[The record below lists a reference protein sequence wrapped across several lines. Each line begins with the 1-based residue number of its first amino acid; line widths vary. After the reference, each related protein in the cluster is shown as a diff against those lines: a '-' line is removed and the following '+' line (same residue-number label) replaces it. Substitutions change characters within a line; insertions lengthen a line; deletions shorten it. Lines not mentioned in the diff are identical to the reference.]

1 MIVHNIS
8 QLTNKNIL
16 SSINLITE
24 IKTAPVYI
32 SHSLYHYLTKSK
44 NMIDNNVSD
53 WDYYKKYTNPYEF
66 IHTQIVNTND
76 SVSQYKAVSR
86 SFYKLIELV
95 NFFNILEKYEY
106 TNISSFHLAEGPGGF
121 IEAMFYLRKN
131 KSDKYYG
138 MTLKSNDKTVPKWN
152 KLQNKFR
159 FNTNIVYENGSS
171 QNGDLLNPENF
182 KYCNEKYHNSM
193 ELITGDGG
201 FDFSVN
207 YEQQENTST
216 KLILAQVFY
225 AIIMQ
230 KNGGHFTLKIFD
242 IFRKSTIEI
251 IYLLNYFYSSVTISK
266 PNTSRFAN
274 SEKYIVCKNFKL
286 YDSSEYFNKFYDILN
301 KLYEKPNDCIH
312 SLLKFTIPLK
322 FINEI
327 EEINCILGKKQLA
340 TINTTLHLIQEKK
353 QDKINKYK
361 KINIDKC
368 IFWCQKHKIPY
379 NTQNKPVNIFTSKII
394 SK

>member
-1 MIVHNIS
+1 MIVYNLS
-8 QLTNKNIL
+8 ELTNKILL
-16 SSINLITE
+16 SSINLITDK
-24 IKTAPVYI
+24 KTPPVHI

-44 NMIDNNVSD
+44 NMIDNNVTD

-66 IHTQIVNTND
+66 IHTQIVSEND

-95 NFFNILEKYEY
+95 YFFDIFEKYEY
-106 TNISSFHLAEGPGGF
+106 NNISSFHLAEGPGGF
-121 IEAMFYLRKN
+121 IEAMLYLRKN
-131 KSDKYYG
+131 KDDKYYG
-138 MTLKSNDKTVPKWN
+138 ITLKSHNKSVPRWN
-152 KLQNKFR
+152 KLQSKFR
-159 FNTNIVYENGSS
+159 FNTNIIYEYGSS
-171 QNGDLLNPENF
+171 LDGDLLNPENF
-182 KYCNEKYHNSM
+182 KYYSDKYSNSM

-225 AIIMQ
+225 AIMMQ
-230 KNGGHFTLKIFD
+230 KKGGHFILKIFD

-251 IYLLNYFYSSVTISK
+251 IYLLNYFYSSVSISK

-274 SEKYIVCKNFKL
+274 SEKYIVCKKFKL
-286 YDSSEYFNKFYDILN
+286 SYSTDYYSKFYDILN
-301 KLYEKPNDCIH
+301 ELYEKPNECIH
-312 SLLKFTIPLK
+312 SLLKFSIPLK
-322 FINEI
+322 FMNEI

-340 TINTTLHLIQEKK
+340 TINTTIHLIQEKK
-353 QDKINKYK
+353 QDKLTKYK

-368 IFWCQKHKIPY
+368 VFWCQKYKIPF
-379 NTQNKPVNIFTSKII
+379 NIQNKPVNIFTSKII
-394 SK
+394 HK